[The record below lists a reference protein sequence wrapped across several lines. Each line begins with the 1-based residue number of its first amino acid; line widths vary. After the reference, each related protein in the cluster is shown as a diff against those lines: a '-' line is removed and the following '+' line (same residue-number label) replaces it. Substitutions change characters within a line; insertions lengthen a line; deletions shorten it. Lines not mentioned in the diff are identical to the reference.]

1 MAYIYKIYIIIK
13 YIWHTIKLT
22 LVSVPLMSISAEYT
36 KRKIKGFF
44 IMWCRNCCTET
55 SYEHC
60 PICNSKTVEDI
71 PSEVFWCS
79 HCRVPILQLVTQ
91 PDKGVCP
98 RCGHKTKYMSTD
110 IRPVFPEERLLFE
123 LLLDREPNEFIEKSV
138 WASNSRYYVDGKSIS
153 IPSSLFKTAD
163 TVSIAKKIEQHKTAN
178 SYSFFNR
185 TIEVFIEANNA
196 RLNYIK
202 DEACSFVMQEVKRFP
217 EENIVISFSGGKDST
232 ATADV
237 VVKSLSNPSLVH
249 IFGDTT
255 LEFPYTTEYAQRYRE
270 EHPQAIFK
278 VAKNN
283 EQVFMD
289 VCKDIGPPARMM
301 RWCCSMFKTGPIT
314 RVINSLYRNQQILT
328 FYGIRKNES
337 VSRSKY
343 NRVEDD
349 AESVKIQQQTVAS
362 PIFFWKD
369 LDVWLYLLAEKVDFN
384 EAYRLGYDRV
394 GCWCCPNN
402 NQRAQFL
409 SRIYMPEKSK
419 EWRDFLVD
427 FAVKIGKPDPEEYVD
442 EGGWKARQ
450 GGNGLAAAG
459 DVKIRFSNCTS
470 EEHAKIYRL
479 VRPFDDELVGMFVP
493 FGRVAPEL
501 GQKLLHEVLV
511 LDAKTNVPILSLQPF
526 NHDGYDYAVKVRTMN
541 VADHDDL
548 QRMVGY
554 QIRKFNVCRQCL
566 KCESICRAGAISITG
581 GQYYIDPD
589 KCVHC
594 KMCMTAK
601 YLDGGC
607 TMDKYLRT
615 K

>member
-1 MAYIYKIYIIIK
+1 
-13 YIWHTIKLT
+13 
-22 LVSVPLMSISAEYT
+22 
-36 KRKIKGFF
+36 
-44 IMWCRNCCTET
+44 MWCVNCCTET
-55 SYEHC
+55 NYKVC
-60 PICNSKTVEDI
+60 PICNSKTVDDI
-71 PSEVFWCS
+71 PSEIYWCS
-79 HCRVPILQLVTQ
+79 NCRVPVLQLLSQ
-91 PDKGVCP
+91 PDKGTCP
-98 RCGHKTKYMSTD
+98 RCGRKMKYMTSD
-110 IRPVFPEERLLFE
+110 IRPVFPEERLLLE
-123 LLLDREPNEFIEKSV
+123 VLLGYEPNEFIEKSV
-138 WASNSRYYVDGKSIS
+138 WAVNSRYYIDGKSVA
-153 IPSSLFKTAD
+153 IPSSVFKTAD
-163 TVSIAKKIEQHKTAN
+163 AEHIANKIAANKKNN
-178 SYSFFNR
+178 SYVYFDEIIKRF
-185 TIEVFIEANNA
+185 VEANVL
-196 RLNYIK
+196 RLNYLK
-202 DEACSFVMQEVKRFP
+202 DEAYHFVENEAKRFP

-237 VVKSLSNPSLVH
+237 VVKALSNPSLVH
-249 IFGDTT
+249 IFGNTT
-255 LEFPYTTEYAQRYRE
+255 LEFPYTTDYADRYRE
-270 EHPQAIFK
+270 QHPQAIFK

-369 LDVWLYLLAEKVDFN
+369 MDVWLYLLAEKVDFN

-419 EWRDFLVD
+419 EWRDFLIE
-427 FAVKIGKPDPEEYVD
+427 FAKKIGKPDPEEYVD

-450 GGNGLAAAG
+450 GGNGLAAAN
-459 DVKIRFSNCTS
+459 DVKIKFSNCTS

-479 VRPFDDELVGMFVP
+479 VRPFDDELIGMFVP

-511 LDAKTNVPILSLQPF
+511 LDSKTNVPILSIQPF
-526 NHDGYDYAVKVRTMN
+526 NHEGYDYAVKVRTMN
-541 VADHDDL
+541 VADHEDL

-554 QIRKFNVCRQCL
+554 QIRKFNVCRKCL
-566 KCESICRAGAISITG
+566 KCESICRAGAISVAG

>member
-1 MAYIYKIYIIIK
+1 
-13 YIWHTIKLT
+13 
-22 LVSVPLMSISAEYT
+22 
-36 KRKIKGFF
+36 
-44 IMWCRNCCTET
+44 MWCRNCNIELKDKDK
-55 SYEHC
+55 C
-60 PICNSKTVEDI
+60 PVCGNDTVEDI
-71 PSEVFWCS
+71 PTEVYWCS
-79 HCRVPILQLVTQ
+79 KCMVPVLQEVSQ
-91 PDKGVCP
+91 ADKGICP
-98 RCGHKTKYMSTD
+98 KCGSRMKYMATD
-110 IRPVFPEERLLFE
+110 VRPVFPEERLLLE
-123 LLLDREPNEFIEKSV
+123 ILLKKKPNEYLEKSV
-138 WASNSRYYVDGKSIS
+138 WAVNSRYYIDGKTVSL
-153 IPSSLFKTAD
+153 PSELFKTVDANE
-163 TVSIAKKIEQHKTAN
+163 IARQLEEHKAEN
-178 SYSFFNR
+178 SYRFFDEIIR
-185 TIEVFIEANNA
+185 RFVEANAA

-202 DEACSFVMQEVKRFP
+202 DEACRFINEEASKFP
-217 EENIVISFSGGKDST
+217 EENVVISFSGGKDST
-232 ATADV
+232 ATADIV
-237 VVKSLSNPSLVH
+237 IKSLSNPRLVH
-249 IFGDTT
+249 IFGNTT
-255 LEFPYTTEYAQRYRE
+255 LEFPYTIEYVKRYRE

-278 VAKNN
+278 IAKNK

-289 VCKDIGPPARMM
+289 VCEDIGPPARMM

-314 RVINSLYRNQQILT
+314 RVINSLYRNKQILT
-328 FYGIRKNES
+328 FYGIRKSES

-369 LDVWLYLLAEKVDFN
+369 LDVWLYLFAEDVDFN

-409 SRIYMPEKSK
+409 SRIYMPDKSK
-419 EWRDFLVD
+419 KWRDFLIA
-427 FAVKIGKPDPEEYVD
+427 FARKIGKPDPEVYVD
-442 EGGWKARQ
+442 EGSWKARQ

-479 VRPFDDELVGMFVP
+479 VKSFDDELVGMFVP

-501 GQKLLHEVLV
+501 GQKLLHEILV
-511 LDAKTNVPILSLQPF
+511 LDPKANVPILSIQPF
-526 NHDGYDYAVKVRTMN
+526 EHDGYEHAVKVRTMN
-541 VADHDDL
+541 VADNDDL

-554 QIRKFNVCRQCL
+554 QIRKFNACRQCL
-566 KCESICRAGAISITG
+566 KCESLCRAGAISLAG
-581 GQYYIDPD
+581 GKYYIDPK

-594 KMCMTAK
+594 KKCMTAK